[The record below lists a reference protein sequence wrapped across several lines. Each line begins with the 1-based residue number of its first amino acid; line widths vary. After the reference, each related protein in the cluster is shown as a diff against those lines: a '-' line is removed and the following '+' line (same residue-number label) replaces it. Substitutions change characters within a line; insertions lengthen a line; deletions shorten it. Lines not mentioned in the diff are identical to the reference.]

1 MLAIRPESKGR
12 TIIRGL
18 VLYRQAFFHV
28 FFLAILTSIA
38 TFIPRIWTLI
48 VGQNIFLNIPQFSP
62 YRLWLLLINLSSL
75 VFFTALLWRIR
86 CVVTNTHESIN
97 DDMKIALKK
106 LIYIFVATLLQTLF
120 IVAVSTFL
128 LFIIFHILSYKR
140 AIITEDLFFQ
150 MLMLCLF
157 LAQFIIIGFLFL
169 AFYFYLPLILI
180 ENQGI
185 IKSLLK
191 SASLVWGNW
200 WRTFWVQVT
209 PWLVYFLVI
218 ILIRYATKLP
228 LYIYFFPLEREP
240 TLLATCVH
248 VLLFAIFL
256 PWFASNMLVQLRELE
271 LRKSHVS

>member
-28 FFLAILTSIA
+28 FFLAILASIA
-38 TFIPRIWTLI
+38 TFIPRIWTII

-62 YRLWLLLINLSSL
+62 YRLWLLLINLASL

-106 LIYIFVATLLQTLF
+106 LIYIFVATILQTLF
-120 IVAVSTFL
+120 ILAVSTLL

-140 AIITEDLFFQ
+140 AIITEDLLFQ
-150 MLMLCLF
+150 ILMLCLF
-157 LAQFIIIGFLFL
+157 LGQAIIIGFLFL

-185 IKSLLK
+185 IKSLIK

-218 ILIRYATKLP
+218 ILIRYVTKLP
-228 LYIYFFPLEREP
+228 LHIYFFPGDREP
-240 TLLATCVH
+240 TILAACVH
-248 VLLFAIFL
+248 ILLFAIFL